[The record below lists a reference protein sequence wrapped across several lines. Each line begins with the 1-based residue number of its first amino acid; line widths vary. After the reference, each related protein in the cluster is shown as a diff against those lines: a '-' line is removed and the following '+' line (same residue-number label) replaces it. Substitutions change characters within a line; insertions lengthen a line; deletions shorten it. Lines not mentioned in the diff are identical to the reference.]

1 MAIYQDV
8 SPGEKVVNSAQ
19 RYNDINRLLNAA
31 QGVNESFSAGRDFS
45 KIKVYNANN
54 ERLLP
59 GWAVMFVGGRIID
72 GACPVERATNQ
83 HYRYG
88 ILTEQLDSF
97 CFGTAVVSG
106 PAEVDFV
113 GSGEYALPSGDG
125 KRFEA
130 AASGLPI
137 LCQSD
142 GKAVVLLGG
151 GSDSGT
157 AEYQGYFKI
166 KQYSQTEEDM
176 TKNQI
181 RVKVYDSLWALS
193 SDWAGWA
200 IINDIQISVPA
211 AELTV
216 TRSNPYV
223 VLRYNVERK
232 SAEIRTVSELN
243 AETPWFVDYI
253 IGELVTEY
261 GQPAKVVQRHS
272 ALLGNGTISFWTAS
286 DICSWEYQG

>member
-8 SPGEKVVNSAQ
+8 SPGERVVNSAQ

-45 KIKVYNANN
+45 KIKVYNANS
-54 ERLLP
+54 ETLLP
-59 GWAVMFVGGRIID
+59 GWAVMFVPGRIID
-72 GACPVERATNQ
+72 GACPVERATNKI
-83 HYRYG
+83 YRYG
-88 ILTEQLDSF
+88 VLTEKLDSF

-106 PAEVDFV
+106 PAEVEFS
-113 GSGEYALPSGDG
+113 GAGEYALPTADG
-125 KRFEA
+125 KKFESA
-130 AASGLPI
+130 AAGLPV
-137 LCQSD
+137 LCSSD
-142 GKAVVLLGG
+142 GRAVILLGG
-151 GSDSGT
+151 GAAVS
-157 AEYQGYFKI
+157 AEYEGFFKI
-166 KQYSQTEEDM
+166 KQQSQNDEDIA
-176 TKNQI
+176 KNQI
-181 RVKVYDSLWALS
+181 RIKVYDSLGALA
-193 SDWAGWA
+193 SDWAGKA
-200 IINDIQISVPA
+200 IINDVEMTVAA

-272 ALLGNGTISFWTAS
+272 ALLGNGMISFWTAS